1 MNKQTYRLLCL
12 GLALSLPL
20 AMTGCSE
27 KTPNPPKDNTPTSG
41 ISMNL
46 MANIP
51 DSSSHSHP
59 PVDITE
65 EKPVTALS
73 DFGVRLLQ
81 QTIFHEDLDS
91 SAQPPKNTLI
101 SPLSVISVLGM
112 TANGAEGNTK
122 SQMEE
127 VFGLTTGEVNSYL
140 SAYIDNLAADEK
152 GKLSLANAIWFK
164 DDADFTV
171 REDFLKTNGQWY
183 GADIYQAPFDA
194 ATCKTINGW
203 VKEQTDGMIENILDQ
218 IPPEAV
224 MYLVNALAFEGQ
236 WETVYNENAIR
247 DGVFVTEDGKE
258 QKSKMM
264 YSEEHAYLRDENA
277 TGYLKYYAGKNYA
290 FAVLLPNDGVKLHEY
305 INTLSGKKLQMI
317 LAGASNETVKTSLPK
332 FTADYDVEMSNIL
345 MALGIKDA
353 FDEDKADFS
362 QMGTVT
368 DGNLAI
374 SRVLHKT
381 HITVD
386 EAGTKA
392 GAATVVEVNKE
403 AAMIEEKS
411 VYLDHPFL
419 YMIIDTKANL
429 PIFMGTVE
437 TLE

>member
-1 MNKQTYRLLCL
+1 MMKAKYKLLCF

-20 AMTGCSE
+20 AITGCDSHSPQKE
-27 KTPNPPKDNTPTSG
+27 GDTSPSNG
-41 ISMNL
+41 ISVNL

-65 EKPVTALS
+65 KKPVTALS
-73 DFGVRLLQ
+73 DFSVRLLQ

-91 SAQPPKNTLI
+91 STPPPKNMLI
-101 SPLSVISVLGM
+101 SPLSITSALGM
-112 TANGAEGNTK
+112 TANGAEGETK
-122 SQMEE
+122 NQMEE
-127 VFGLTTGEVNSYL
+127 AFGLSVGELNAYL
-140 SAYIDNLAADEK
+140 SAYTGSLPADEK

-164 DDADFTV
+164 DDEDLTV
-171 REDFLKTNGQWY
+171 KDDFLKTNGEWY
-183 GADIYQAPFDA
+183 NAGIYKAPFND

-203 VKEQTDGMIENILDQ
+203 VKDHTDGMIENILNN
-218 IPPEAV
+218 IPENAV
-224 MYLVNALAFEGQ
+224 MYLVNALAFDGK
-236 WETVYNENAIR
+236 WEQVYHESDIH
-247 DGVFVTEDGKE
+247 DGVFLTENGAE

-264 YSEEHAYLRDENA
+264 YSEEYTYLEDENA
-277 TGYLKYYAGKNYA
+277 TGYVKYYDGKNYA
-290 FAVLLPNDGVKLHEY
+290 FAVLLPNRGVKLHDY
-305 INTLSGKKLQMI
+305 INTLSGDKLQAI
-317 LAGASNETVKTSLPK
+317 LANANDELIKTSLPK

-345 MALGIKDA
+345 TALGMEDA

-362 QMGTVT
+362 ALGSA

-392 GAATVVEVNKE
+392 GAATAVEIMEK
-403 AAMIEEKS
+403 AAMIEQKS
-411 VYLDHPFL
+411 VYLDRPFL

>member
-1 MNKQTYRLLCL
+1 MMKQKHKLLCL

-20 AMTGCSE
+20 AMAGCGE
-27 KTPNPPKDNTPTSG
+27 KTPNPQEDDGHPSG
-41 ISMNL
+41 ISVNL
-46 MANIP
+46 MENIT

-73 DFGVRLLQ
+73 DFGVKLLQ

-91 SAQPPKNTLI
+91 SSQPPKNTLI
-101 SPLSVISVLGM
+101 SPLSIMSALGM
-112 TANGAEGNTK
+112 TANGAAGDTK

-127 VFGLTTGEVNSYL
+127 VFGLSVGELNGYL
-140 SAYIDNLAADEK
+140 SAYIGGLPADEK

-164 DDADFTV
+164 DDEDFTV
-171 REDFLKTNGQWY
+171 NEDFLKTNGEWY
-183 GADIYQAPFDA
+183 GAEIYKAPFND

-203 VKEQTDGMIENILDQ
+203 VKNQTDGMIENILDN
-218 IPPEAV
+218 IPENAI
-224 MYLVNALAFEGQ
+224 MYLVNALAFDGK
-236 WETVYNENAIR
+236 WEQVYHESDIH
-247 DGVFVTEDGKE
+247 DGVFTTENGTE

-264 YSEEHAYLRDENA
+264 YSEEYTYLEDENA
-277 TGYLKYYAGKNYA
+277 TGYVKYYDGKNYA
-290 FAVLLPNDGVKLHEY
+290 FAVLLPNRDVKLHEY
-305 INTLSGKKLQMI
+305 INTLTGEKLQTI
-317 LAGASNETVKTSLPK
+317 LTNASDELIKTSLPK

-345 MALGIKDA
+345 VALGMKDA
-353 FDEDKADFS
+353 FDEDRADFS
-362 QMGTVT
+362 ALGSA

-381 HITVD
+381 HIAVD

-392 GAATVVEVNKE
+392 GAATAVEIMEK
-403 AAMIEEKS
+403 AAMIEQKS
-411 VYLDHPFL
+411 VYLDRPFL

-429 PIFMGTVE
+429 PIFIGTVE